1 MNCCYRHDREPVKN
15 EEVMR
20 SNLHQPTKHFL
31 LIFGLPPG
39 CEPRNNQKYSTKF
52 DPVKAADAN
61 KLRACGK
68 PCINY
73 AFSAAASTRAT
84 WSASLPAPSWI

>member
-1 MNCCYRHDREPVKN
+1 MNCYYRHDREPTKN

-39 CEPRNNQKYSTKF
+39 CEPRNSKQYSTKF
-52 DPVKAADAN
+52 VHVNAADAN
-61 KLRACGK
+61 KQRACGK
-68 PCINY
+68 PWIN
-73 AFSAAASTRAT
+73 
-84 WSASLPAPSWI
+84 